1 MKKNR
6 IRTNKT
12 NKKKPNAKKTILLAI
27 NNNEE
32 GKSKEIS
39 TVKFKFI
46 IMSEGWSM
54 RDQIFN
60 EEVDGL
66 KKFGDPHPRDRRMSN
81 EDVGRAGFME
91 CCSRMLYKK
100 EITSGWNCNN

>member
-1 MKKNR
+1 
-6 IRTNKT
+6 
-12 NKKKPNAKKTILLAI
+12 
-27 NNNEE
+27 
-32 GKSKEIS
+32 
-39 TVKFKFI
+39 
-46 IMSEGWSM
+46 MSEGWSM